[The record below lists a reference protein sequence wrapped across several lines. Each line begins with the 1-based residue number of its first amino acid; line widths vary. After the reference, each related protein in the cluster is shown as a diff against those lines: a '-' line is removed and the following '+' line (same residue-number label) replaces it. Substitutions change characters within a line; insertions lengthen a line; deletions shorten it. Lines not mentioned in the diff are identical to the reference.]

1 MKLHEMKSLHRAA
14 LDKAES
20 FITAAEAAGRT
31 SLTPAENDNMNAAI
45 HEAEALAAKIQTSER
60 VNTIRRFL
68 DTDGRLI
75 PGGNGV
81 IDAPSSGFDGPMLP

>member
-60 VNTIRRFL
+60 VNTIAP
-68 DTDGRLI
+68 I
-75 PGGNGV
+75 PWIRTVG
-81 IDAPSSGFDGPMLP
+81 